1 MFCVAV
7 PGDGGC
13 PFGNVVWNCPPPR
26 ERRTLRR
33 MAIAET
39 VAFIGAGNMTTA
51 LARGLLAS
59 GVCSAD
65 RIVASDVSQAQLDR
79 LTEAHAIRIT
89 TDTAAAVAKADIVV
103 LAIKPQVFPTLLP
116 TLAKTLPANAL
127 VISIAA
133 GIPIA
138 VIEAQLPHGTRVVR
152 AMPNTPALIGQ
163 GASAVAAGTHATADD
178 MELALRMFNSV
189 GRCVKLDEH
198 LLDAV
203 TGLSGSGPAYAFVM
217 IEALADAGVNVG
229 LPRAEAQL
237 LAAQTLLGAAKLVLE
252 SGEHPGQLKDRVT
265 SPGGTTIAGLQ
276 ALENHGV
283 RGALIDAVEK
293 ATLRSKALGQEAA
306 RKLAKG

>member
-1 MFCVAV
+1 M
-7 PGDGGC
+7 
-13 PFGNVVWNCPPPR
+13 
-26 ERRTLRR
+26 T
-33 MAIAET
+33 MAL
-39 VAFIGAGNMTTA
+39 V
-51 LARGLLAS
+51 RGLLAS
-59 GVCSAD
+59 GVCSSD
-65 RIVASDVSQAQLDR
+65 RIVASDVSQAQLDG
-79 LTEAHAIRIT
+79 LAKAHAIQVT
-89 TDTAAAVAKADIVV
+89 TDNALATGKADIVV

-116 TLAKTLPANAL
+116 ALAKTLPKNAL

-133 GIPIA
+133 GVPIA

-152 AMPNTPALIGQ
+152 AMPNTPSLIGQ
-163 GASAVAAGTHATADD
+163 GATAVAAGTHATADD
-178 MELALRMFNSV
+178 MEVALRMFNSV

-203 TGLSGSGPAYAFVM
+203 TGLSGSGPGYAFVM
-217 IEALADAGVNVG
+217 IEALADGGVNVG

-265 SPGGTTIAGLQ
+265 SPGGTTIAGVQ
-276 ALENHGV
+276 ALEHHGV
-283 RGALIDAVEK
+283 RSALIDAVEK

>member
-1 MFCVAV
+1 MA
-7 PGDGGC
+7 
-13 PFGNVVWNCPPPR
+13 
-26 ERRTLRR
+26 
-33 MAIAET
+33 AIAQT
-39 VAFIGAGNMTTA
+39 VGFVGAGNMTAA
-51 LARGLLAS
+51 LVRGLLAS
-59 GVCSAD
+59 GVCSSD
-65 RIVASDVSQAQLDR
+65 RIVASDVSQAQLDG
-79 LTEAHAIRIT
+79 LAKAHAIQVT
-89 TDTAAAVAKADIVV
+89 TDNTVATGNADIVV

-116 TLAKTLPANAL
+116 ALAKTLSKNAL

-133 GIPIA
+133 GVPIA

-152 AMPNTPALIGQ
+152 AMPNTPALVGQ
-163 GASAVAAGTHATADD
+163 GATAIAAGSHATAAD
-178 MELALRMFNSV
+178 MEVAMRMFNSV

-203 TGLSGSGPAYAFVM
+203 TGLSGSGPGYAFVM
-217 IEALADAGVNVG
+217 IEALADGGVNVG

-276 ALENHGV
+276 ALEDHGV
-283 RGALIDAVEK
+283 RSALIDAVEK

>member
-1 MFCVAV
+1 MTAM
-7 PGDGGC
+7 DK
-13 PFGNVVWNCPPPR
+13 
-26 ERRTLRR
+26 
-33 MAIAET
+33 T
-39 VAFIGAGNMTTA
+39 VAFVGAGNMTTA
-51 LARGLLAS
+51 LVRGLLSA
-59 GVCSAD
+59 GVCAAD
-65 RIVASDVSQAQLDR
+65 KVTASDVNQGQLDG
-79 LTEAHAIRIT
+79 LTKAHAIKTT
-89 TDTAAAVAKADIVV
+89 TDNAVAVGKAQVVV
-103 LAIKPQVFPTLLP
+103 LAVKPQVFPKLLP
-116 TLAKTLPANAL
+116 ELAKTLPKDAL
-127 VISIAA
+127 VVSIAA
-133 GIPIA
+133 GVPIA

-152 AMPNTPALIGQ
+152 AMPNTPALIGC
-163 GASAVAAGTHATADD
+163 GATAIAAGSHATTAD

-189 GRCVKLDEH
+189 GCCVKLDEH

-203 TGLSGSGPAYAFVM
+203 TGLSGSGPGYAFVM

-283 RGALIDAVEK
+283 RSALIDAVEK